1 MDGEKVKILVFL
13 ILLIIP
19 WNVIYADEKA
29 VGVEIVL
36 AVDVSS
42 SVSQK
47 EHEAQIEGIAK
58 VFEDP
63 AILKIIDSLPTG
75 KIAVSLLLWAGEN
88 QQLIAVPWKEIRDQK
103 TAQIFA
109 DNVRNNQKKPWT
121 GLLYTALGDA
131 LQAAGNSFEKNEFEG
146 DRKVIDI
153 SSDDPSNRGAEPA
166 IVREI
171 LIAQGITINGL
182 PILADRK
189 DQETRRELVDY
200 FRFKVIGGPLSFV
213 NPAVSFEHY
222 AEAFS
227 QKFSIEIS
235 GIPSPTSTFSYAKSY
250 LKPSSSELKV
260 TAQFAKRDN

>member
-1 MDGEKVKILVFL
+1 MKLIVFSALFFIL
-13 ILLIIP
+13 
-19 WNVIYADEKA
+19 WNIAKADDKA

-63 AILKIIDSLPTG
+63 AILKIIGSLPTG

-88 QQLIAVPWKEIRDQK
+88 QQLIAVPWQEISDRK
-103 TAQIFA
+103 SAGKFA
-109 DNVRNNQKKPWT
+109 KSVRLNQKKPWS

-131 LQAAGNSFEKNEFEG
+131 LQAAGHSFEQNDFEG

-171 LIAQGITINGL
+171 LLAQGITINGL
-182 PILADRK
+182 PILADRA

-200 FRFKVIGGPLSFV
+200 FRLNVIGGPLSFV

-235 GIPSPTSTFSYAKSY
+235 GIPWPRSFAFYSGANSD
-250 LKPSSSELKV
+250 PSSLELKV

>member
-1 MDGEKVKILVFL
+1 MKLIVFL
-13 ILLIIP
+13 SLFLIP
-19 WNVIYADEKA
+19 WNTVYADEKA

-63 AILKIIDSLPTG
+63 TILKIIDSLPTG

-88 QQLIAVPWKEIRDQK
+88 QQLIAVPWQEISDQK
-103 TAQIFA
+103 TAQNFA
-109 DNVRNNQKKPWT
+109 TYVRNNQKKPWT

-131 LQAAGNSFEKNEFEG
+131 LQAAGKSFEQNEFEG

-171 LIAQGITINGL
+171 LLSQGITINGL
-182 PILADRK
+182 PILADRA

-200 FRFKVIGGPLSFV
+200 FRVNVIGGPLSFV

-235 GIPSPTSTFSYAKSY
+235 GIPWSGNFASYSDAD
-250 LKPSSSELKV
+250 LDPSSLELKV

>member
-1 MDGEKVKILVFL
+1 LKLIVFSALFFIL
-13 ILLIIP
+13 
-19 WNVIYADEKA
+19 WNVAKADEKA

-88 QQLIAVPWKEIRDQK
+88 QQLIAVPWQEISDQK
-103 TAQIFA
+103 TAEKFA
-109 DNVRNNQKKPWT
+109 NYVRNNQEKPWT

-131 LQAAGNSFEKNEFEG
+131 LQAAGHSFEQNEFDG

-171 LIAQGITINGL
+171 LLAQGITINGL
-182 PILADRK
+182 PILADRA

-200 FRFKVIGGPLSFV
+200 FRVNVIGGPLSFV
-213 NPAVSFEHY
+213 NPAISFEHY
-222 AEAFS
+222 ADAFS

-235 GIPSPTSTFSYAKSY
+235 GNPWTENVTFYSAADVT
-250 LKPSSSELKV
+250 PSSSELKV